1 MGERSKRSRRIEC
14 RPHRL
19 WLDHRRIVLVRRSQH
34 RLDKI
39 AKRLEILEGYLM
51 VFLNLDE
58 VIAIIRE
65 ADHTRDQLMA
75 RFGLNEVQANAV
87 LDMRLRSLRRLEV
100 EALRT

>member
-1 MGERSKRSRRIEC
+1 
-14 RPHRL
+14 
-19 WLDHRRIVLVRRSQH
+19 VRRSKH

-65 ADHTRDQLMA
+65 ADHPRDELMA
-75 RFGLNEVQANAV
+75 RFGLNEVQANACF
-87 LDMRLRSLRRLEV
+87 RY
-100 EALRT
+100 APAFPAPP